1 MVFMLSLRSGCFFGL
16 SQRKSL
22 TAAASRG
29 RDVCRA
35 FDFLK
40 LLYAEIDLTALCR
53 GGNHFFLDEKAGK
66 KSRKNDAS
74 SLAATAWPAVLSS
87 QRSLDSGRARI
98 A

>member
-1 MVFMLSLRSGCFFGL
+1 MLSLRSGCFFGL

-53 GGNHFFLDEKAGK
+53 GATTFSLMKKLAKNQERTMLPRSQPPHGPPFFHPSALW
-66 KSRKNDAS
+66 
-74 SLAATAWPAVLSS
+74 TVV
-87 QRSLDSGRARI
+87 GRG
-98 A
+98 